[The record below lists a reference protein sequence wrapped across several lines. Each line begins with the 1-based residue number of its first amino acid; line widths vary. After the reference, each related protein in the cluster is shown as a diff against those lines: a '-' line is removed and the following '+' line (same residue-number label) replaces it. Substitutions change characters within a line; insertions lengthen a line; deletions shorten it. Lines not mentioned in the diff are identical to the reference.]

1 MLYHIHVNVFMF
13 LINMLPFFQLE
24 IDKLKL
30 QAEDIVT
37 ENQQLQEKFERI
49 QTENPVDM
57 NDW

>member
-1 MLYHIHVNVFMF
+1 M
-13 LINMLPFFQLE
+13 E

-37 ENQQLQEKFERI
+37 ENQQLQENFERI

>member
-1 MLYHIHVNVFMF
+1 MYIIKHLTKNEIH
-13 LINMLPFFQLE
+13 INMILFFQLE

>member
-1 MLYHIHVNVFMF
+1 MLQILGNV
-13 LINMLPFFQLE
+13 LFFQLE
-24 IDKLKL
+24 IEKLTL

-49 QTENPVDM
+49 QTDNPVDV

>member
-1 MLYHIHVNVFMF
+1 MYL
-13 LINMLPFFQLE
+13 FQME

-37 ENQQLQEKFERI
+37 ENQQLQEKFERV

>member
-1 MLYHIHVNVFMF
+1 MLHLDVPIFMNVLTHI
-13 LINMLPFFQLE
+13 FFQME